1 MMTRMRNEERGV
13 VIVVAMIAMTIMLVM
28 GVATLA
34 FVDSQQRHSGRERV
48 SESSFD
54 LANGAAKAQIFQLSR
69 NWPSSAAKAYPLS
82 CSSSSAAAVN
92 CPSPGAGAG
101 TVASQFTGTDFAGAA
116 WTTSVQDNGA
126 PVGSYYKTSSAAG
139 QPGWDASGPAGLPDG
154 KLWVKAQSIAR
165 GQKRTVVSLVQADEV
180 EIPFPGNLVTAGKFA
195 TTNRGRKV
203 ILDTNGSSYT
213 STPGTAGAVTVRCT
227 TTAVYPNPCLGY
239 VPSKGQI
246 SPPTEIS
253 DNYASPTSVSSDDLA
268 AMRGIASSKGTYYAT
283 GCPSTLTGETVF
295 IESANCTYTGGTYN
309 TLASPGMVVMGSG
322 KLTLLGNSYFN
333 GLIYSANLLELSDDM
348 VILGGTTRVIGAIT
362 IDHKGGLMAG
372 SSATNLAF
380 NGNVMKLAKGY
391 ASANPVK
398 GAWRELAQSG

>member
-1 MMTRMRNEERGV
+1 MMTRMRTDERGV
-13 VIVVAMIAMTIMLVM
+13 VIVVAMIAMAIMLVM

-34 FVDSQQRHSGRERV
+34 FVNSQQRHSGRERV
-48 SESSFD
+48 GESSFD
-54 LANGAAKAQIFQLSR
+54 LANGAVKAQMFLLSR
-69 NWPSSAAKAYPLS
+69 NWPSSAAKAYPSS
-82 CSSSSAAAVN
+82 CTSAAGAAN
-92 CPSPGAGAG
+92 CPVPATLA
-101 TVASQFTGTDFAGAA
+101 TQFTGTDFAGAA
-116 WTTSVQDNGA
+116 WTTTVQDNGP
-126 PVGSYYKTSSAAG
+126 PVDRYYKSAAAAG
-139 QPGWDASGPAGLPDG
+139 QPTYDASGPAGLPDG
-154 KLWVKAQSIAR
+154 KLWIKAKSVAR
-165 GQKRTVVSLVQADEV
+165 GQTRTVVTLIQADEV
-180 EIPFPGNLVTAGKFA
+180 EIPFPGNLVTAGRFA
-195 TTNRGRKV
+195 TSNKGRKV

-213 STPGTAGAVTVRCT
+213 NTPGTPGGVAVRCKQSVDPNCL
-227 TTAVYPNPCLGY
+227 VYQ
-239 VPSKGQI
+239 PSKGQI
-246 SPPTEIS
+246 SPPTTIQQEYP
-253 DNYASPTSVSSDDLA
+253 NLTAVSRDELA

-283 GCPSTLTGETVF
+283 GCPPTLTGETVF